1 MTPSVRQYRLL
12 VPALALAV
20 AAACSEAPTAG
31 VPLAGPNFAKPA
43 PPPTCSSFAPLSIT
57 LADAAGDGLR
67 SDGGGAYVE
76 NPPATEAHIN
86 GPTGNLSIW
95 TTGSPRSLTAVTA
108 LGNIPIDRV
117 YTNNHNSPC
126 GLDLDLLPVGSNTT
140 AVLEAEERSGGTG
153 STVSIARYGKD
164 CSDGSGQVVG
174 PKVAVT
180 RPSASTIVLTGT
192 AGKYCTKGKGNRWV
206 DRGAVGPFVMTLA
219 VVP

>member
-1 MTPSVRQYRLL
+1 MTSEKTLYRRFLP
-12 VPALALAV
+12 VLAIAV

-31 VPLAGPNFAKPA
+31 VPLAGPDFAKRA
-43 PPPTCSSFAPLSIT
+43 PPSTCSSFAPLSIT

-95 TTGSPRSLTAVTA
+95 TTGSPRFLTAVTA
-108 LGNIPIDRV
+108 LGSITIDRV

-126 GLDLDLLPVGSNTT
+126 GLDLNLLPVGSNTT
-140 AVLEAEERSGGTG
+140 AVLEAEERADGTG
-153 STVSIARYGKD
+153 STISAVRYGKN
-164 CSDGSGQVVG
+164 CSAQVTG

-180 RPSASTIVLTGT
+180 RPDASTIVLTGT
-192 AGKYCTKGKGNRWV
+192 TGNYCTKAKGNKWV
-206 DRGAVGPFVMTLA
+206 DQGAVGPFVMTLS